1 MKTDINSNILKN
13 KNNLQNK
20 LELLFSK
27 YPDMKNNSYPNELFI
42 LLDEYLSI
50 FADGLALDNED
61 DRKKLL
67 MLIQDFLFSAQKSRE
82 VR

>member
-1 MKTDINSNILKN
+1 MKTDINSNIL

-61 DRKKLL
+61 DRRKLL
-67 MLIQDFLFSAQKSRE
+67 MLIQEFLFSAQKSRE

>member
-27 YPDMKNNSYPNELFI
+27 YPDMKNNSYPDELFI
-42 LLDEYLSI
+42 LLGEYLNI
-50 FADGLALDNED
+50 FADGLALDNEN

-67 MLIQDFLFSAQKSRE
+67 ILIQDFLFSAQKS
-82 VR
+82 

>member
-1 MKTDINSNILKN
+1 MKTDISSTILKN

-61 DRKKLL
+61 DRRKLL
-67 MLIQDFLFSAQKSRE
+67 MLIQEFLFSAQKSRE

>member
-20 LELLFSK
+20 IELLFSK
-27 YPDMKNNSYPNELFI
+27 YPDMKNNSYPDELFI
-42 LLDEYLSI
+42 LLGEYLNI
-50 FADGLALDNED
+50 FADGLALDNEN

>member
-61 DRKKLL
+61 DRRKLL
-67 MLIQDFLFSAQKSRE
+67 MLIQEFLFSAQKSRE

>member
-27 YPDMKNNSYPNELFI
+27 YPDMKNNSYPDELFI
-42 LLDEYLSI
+42 LLGEYLNI
-50 FADGLALDNED
+50 FADGLALDNES

>member
-27 YPDMKNNSYPNELFI
+27 YPDMKNNSYPDELFI
-42 LLDEYLSI
+42 LLGEYLNI
-50 FADGLALDNED
+50 FADGLALDNEN

-67 MLIQDFLFSAQKSRE
+67 MLIQDFLFSAQKSGK
-82 VR
+82 

>member
-20 LELLFSK
+20 LELLFST
-27 YPDMKNNSYPNELFI
+27 YPDMKNNSYPDELFI
-42 LLDEYLSI
+42 LLGEYLNI
-50 FADGLALDNED
+50 FADGLALDNEN

-67 MLIQDFLFSAQKSRE
+67 ILIQDFLFSAQKS
-82 VR
+82 

>member
-20 LELLFSK
+20 IELLFSK
-27 YPDMKNNSYPNELFI
+27 YPDMKNNSYPDELFI
-42 LLDEYLSI
+42 LLGEYLNI
-50 FADGLALDNED
+50 FADGLALDNEN

-67 MLIQDFLFSAQKSRE
+67 MLIQDFLFSAQKS
-82 VR
+82 

>member
-27 YPDMKNNSYPNELFI
+27 YPDMKNNSYPDELFI
-42 LLDEYLSI
+42 LLGEYLNI
-50 FADGLALDNED
+50 FADGLALDNEN

-67 MLIQDFLFSAQKSRE
+67 MLIQDFLFSAQKS
-82 VR
+82 

>member
-20 LELLFSK
+20 LELLFLK
-27 YPDMKNNSYPNELFI
+27 YPDMKNNSYPDELFI

-61 DRKKLL
+61 DRRKLL
-67 MLIQDFLFSAQKSRE
+67 MLIQEFLFSAQKSRE

>member
-1 MKTDINSNILKN
+1 VKTDINSNILKN

-27 YPDMKNNSYPNELFI
+27 YPDMKNNSYPDELFI
-42 LLDEYLSI
+42 LLGEYLNI
-50 FADGLALDNED
+50 FADGLALDNEN

-67 MLIQDFLFSAQKSRE
+67 MLIQDFLFSAQKS
-82 VR
+82 

>member
-50 FADGLALDNED
+50 FADGLALDNES

-67 MLIQDFLFSAQKSRE
+67 MLIQEFLFSAQKSRE

>member
-27 YPDMKNNSYPNELFI
+27 YLDMKNNSYPDELFI
-42 LLDEYLSI
+42 LLGEYLNI
-50 FADGLALDNED
+50 FADGLALDNEN

-67 MLIQDFLFSAQKSRE
+67 MLIQDFLFSAQKS
-82 VR
+82 

>member
-1 MKTDINSNILKN
+1 
-13 KNNLQNK
+13 
-20 LELLFSK
+20 
-27 YPDMKNNSYPNELFI
+27 MKNNSYPDELFI
-42 LLDEYLSI
+42 LLGEYLNI
-50 FADGLALDNED
+50 FADGLALDNEN